1 MTIMGL
7 CRVEG
12 HADRQIEERGRER
25 GRGERRRGGEEGEKE
40 RRGER
45 WKRMKGE
52 KRKKEELGRRRRRK
66 GRVIVLA
73 PLGTSYLV
81 RETSGSMAILA
92 NL

>member
-1 MTIMGL
+1 
-7 CRVEG
+7 
-12 HADRQIEERGRER
+12 
-25 GRGERRRGGEEGEKE
+25 
-40 RRGER
+40 
-45 WKRMKGE
+45 MKGE
-52 KRKKEELGRRRRRK
+52 RKKEEIGRRRRRRRK

>member
-1 MTIMGL
+1 M
-7 CRVEG
+7 
-12 HADRQIEERGRER
+12 EEEGRE
-25 GRGERRRGGEEGEKE
+25 
-40 RRGER
+40 ER
-45 WKRMKGE
+45 WKRVKGE
-52 KRKKEELGRRRRRK
+52 RKKEEIGRRRKIHEIRRRRRRK

>member
-1 MTIMGL
+1 
-7 CRVEG
+7 
-12 HADRQIEERGRER
+12 
-25 GRGERRRGGEEGEKE
+25 
-40 RRGER
+40 
-45 WKRMKGE
+45 MKGE
-52 KRKKEELGRRRRRK
+52 RKKEEIGRRRKIQEIRRRRRRK

>member
-1 MTIMGL
+1 
-7 CRVEG
+7 
-12 HADRQIEERGRER
+12 
-25 GRGERRRGGEEGEKE
+25 
-40 RRGER
+40 
-45 WKRMKGE
+45 MKGE
-52 KRKKEELGRRRRRK
+52 RKKEERRRKIQEIRRRRRRK